1 MSNLLQR
8 IGRHL
13 WSRNFLLASIGG
25 LVGAF
30 AFTSG
35 SLFDSFQKFGLAV
48 MWSMLIWYTQ
58 WYGHGYIADWLGA
71 RVPWSEQP
79 RKRLILDFLL
89 HTVYAFIA
97 ISVVNLFMEWVLSL
111 VYDIPLS
118 ITTEELLMN
127 GGVAIVIALVISGIM
142 TSIGFYQHLRA
153 SLEREAELKTQ
164 LLQYRYE
171 SLRSQINPHF
181 LFNSLNVLS
190 ELVVDE
196 PRQAVT
202 FIHGLSDT
210 YRYVLDAQEREWVS
224 LSEELALVSTYAN
237 LLHVRFE
244 DRLQLKVDVPHQLAD
259 RVVPMA
265 LQLLLE
271 NAVKHN
277 VVSAS
282 NPLTVRVFREGQTL
296 CVENPK
302 RPKNTGVPSRKVGLE
317 NLRQRY
323 AFFPGAEVTVT
334 DTEHTFRVC
343 IPILQEDTP

>member
-1 MSNLLQR
+1 
-8 IGRHL
+8 
-13 WSRNFLLASIGG
+13 
-25 LVGAF
+25 
-30 AFTSG
+30 
-35 SLFDSFQKFGLAV
+35 
-48 MWSMLIWYTQ
+48 
-58 WYGHGYIADWLGA
+58 
-71 RVPWSEQP
+71 
-79 RKRLILDFLL
+79 
-89 HTVYAFIA
+89 
-97 ISVVNLFMEWVLSL
+97 
-111 VYDIPLS
+111 
-118 ITTEELLMN
+118 
-127 GGVAIVIALVISGIM
+127 M

-196 PRQAVT
+196 PKQAVT

-210 YRYVLDAQEREWVS
+210 YRYVLDAQEREWVP
-224 LSEELALVSTYAN
+224 LSEELALFATYAN

-244 DRLQLKVDVPHQLAD
+244 DRLQLKVDVPHQPAD

-282 NPLTVRVFREGQTL
+282 NPLTVRVFL
-296 CVENPK
+296 N
-302 RPKNTGVPSRKVGLE
+302 RPKNTGVPSRKLE